1 MKIEQVQ
8 KQHSTNWQ
16 VSYTYL
22 RSGYVKFTEELLK
35 LAEQEVY
42 DIDRYGRTVG
52 VVYIDGTNVNQE
64 ILRAG
69 YAQHYRRYCKT
80 AFCSDWIEL
89 EEVATAAK
97 MGLWAD
103 PKAMPPWEWRRV
115 KNNQSTWEDPHRNF
129 IEKTRG
135 G

>member
-1 MKIEQVQ
+1 MFGSEN
-8 KQHSTNWQ
+8 KQ
-16 VSYTYL
+16 
-22 RSGYVKFTEELLK
+22 EI
-35 LAEQEVY
+35 Y
-42 DIDRYGRTVG
+42 DIDRYGRAVG

-69 YAQHYRRYCKT
+69 YAWQYRRYCKA
-80 AFCSDWIEL
+80 AFCSDWIKL

-115 KNNQSTWEDPHRNF
+115 KSN
-129 IEKTRG
+129 
-135 G
+135 